1 MIITEYNEEW
11 DNDAMRA
18 YYTEQAQLSMIKN
31 LLAVKT
37 PIEFIVKATGWS
49 EEQILKLAQNDSEAT
64 ALIITKY
71 NEQWVE
77 DAKRIYYTERR
88 KNFEPCKS

>member
-11 DNDAMRA
+11 DNDAKRT
-18 YYTEQAQLSMIKN
+18 YYTEQGIQQGQQEKQLSMIKN
-31 LLAVKT
+31 FLAVKT

-64 ALIITKY
+64 T
-71 NEQWVE
+71 
-77 DAKRIYYTERR
+77 
-88 KNFEPCKS
+88 